1 MALLT
6 ADQAA
11 ARLGISE
18 RTLRKLRQRGDI
30 PYVPVTDRLIRYDEA
45 DCEAYLASRRRTDEP
60 CPSPSK
66 TNVRRIGNMTSS
78 AASAGFMARRAR
90 LQSGKLRSS

>member
-11 ARLGISE
+11 ERLGISE

-30 PYVPVTDRLIRYDEA
+30 AYVPVSDRLIRYDEA

-66 TNVRRIGNMTSS
+66 TNVRRIGNMTSRGIGS
-78 AASAGFMARRAR
+78 GFMDRRAR
-90 LQSGKLRSS
+90 LQSEKRRSS